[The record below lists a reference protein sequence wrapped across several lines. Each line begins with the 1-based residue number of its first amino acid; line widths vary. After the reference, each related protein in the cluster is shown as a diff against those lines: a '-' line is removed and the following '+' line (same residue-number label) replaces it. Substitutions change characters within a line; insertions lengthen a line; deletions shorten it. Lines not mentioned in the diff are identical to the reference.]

1 MVQLNF
7 GGTRLDG
14 SFTTHTSDGTPVY
27 SNFFGQSS
35 FSRLAIV
42 NASCLVKVPE
52 DTSLPILAPLGC
64 GMQTGAGAILNTLD
78 VQPGDSVVITGTGAV
93 GMAAIMAARMCQAG
107 VIIGVD
113 IVSERLELASSLGAT
128 HTVNGADSNVASQI
142 KDICAIGVQYAVDTT
157 GIPEIVECM
166 IDSLAPRGRAVS
178 IGAPSPGSR
187 VKIDVFSQITMGRQ
201 YIGCNQGDSVP
212 QQVRKIAFPH
222 LTPEETC

>member
-1 MVQLNF
+1 MVKLNF

-14 SFTTHTSDGTPVY
+14 SFTTHTSDGTPVN

-42 NASCLVKVPE
+42 NASCLVKVPR

-64 GMQTGAGAILNTLD
+64 GMQTGAGTILNTLD
-78 VQPGDSVVITGTGAV
+78 VQRGESVVVMGTGAV
-93 GMAAIMAARMCQAG
+93 GMAAIMAARMRQADI
-107 VIIGVD
+107 VIGVD
-113 IVSERLELASSLGAT
+113 IVSERLELAVSLGAT
-128 HTVNGADSNVASQI
+128 HTINGANSDVADQI
-142 KDICAIGVQYAVDTT
+142 KNICEMGVKYAVDTT
-157 GIPEIVECM
+157 GIPEIVERM

-187 VKIDVFSQITMGRQ
+187 VKIDVFTQITMGRQ

-212 QQVRKIAFPH
+212 QQVGKTGCR
-222 LTPEETC
+222 T